1 MRKVQN
7 GRCIAN
13 ISKKSILANKKR
25 NSILLAAI
33 ILTTVMLST
42 LFTVA
47 SSLIKSLE
55 TATCYQVGTYT
66 HAGFKYLTQEEY
78 DKLKTDTKIYDLSY
92 NIILGEVINEEL
104 SEDYTEVRYTEPLCA
119 KQSYS
124 YPETGTLPQ
133 KYEEVA
139 TCTAVL
145 DAFGVPHELGQT
157 LHLQLTNGFD
167 TYEGDFKVCGIWEKP
182 ALTMTNEIY
191 FSKEFQESFAPVWK
205 NREDYN
211 RYLSA
216 NSYAGS
222 INPDFNF
229 SSSFNITGKMEA
241 LKERLGFGDEIKD
254 GINWAYT
261 TSELDATTVLIVA
274 VILIMIILAG
284 YLIIYNIFLI
294 AITSDIHYY
303 GLLKT
308 IGMTNRQL
316 KKMVLRQAL
325 FLSVIAIPVGMLL
338 GYLISYFVVPL
349 IANNML
355 TDACKVY
362 PNGFVFLACAVFA
375 WITVR
380 ISCAKP
386 CRIIRKISPVEAV
399 KFSDCPVE
407 KLSKHKKAKWVTPF
421 SMAWENLKRNK
432 KRTTAVLLSMVL
444 SVLMIN
450 VTVSIVSCFDEDK
463 YISMFAGSDFSIA
476 DATLYNLSAIDKNLE
491 GVSAQDMEAL
501 RAMDGVTESGAI
513 YMEESEQKLEGDAWE
528 RMKKIYEEHTDWYV
542 QSPDEKEWWDS
553 CVYDRKEISSHLYG
567 VDELI
572 FHALELETD
581 KVDWNTFCSGDYA
594 IVSSMLD
601 SDGNDADLALYQVG
615 EKIPVQLP
623 DGSTKEY
630 EVIGIGDV
638 PYVMGPMHSHGMD
651 IYITIPAAEYLKVVP
666 QAKGAL
672 QFMINVE
679 KKYLEADEAYVEQYC
694 NVTNQKLD
702 FKSRKMY
709 LQEFKDMVNMF
720 LIVGGALSAILAL
733 IGILNFINLTY
744 TSIHERKQELKTL
757 WSVGMT
763 KKQIAS
769 MLSFEGMLRMG
780 LAFALVLTVGQ
791 LLNYYIVYA
800 IAGGMIMFTSH
811 YVIWPMLVCIPVFG
825 VIAALI
831 PRSMVKKIF

>member
-211 RYLSA
+211 RHLSA

-463 YISMFAGSDFSIA
+463 YISMFAGSDFPLQMPRYIISVLLTKIWREY
-476 DATLYNLSAIDKNLE
+476 LHRIWKH
-491 GVSAQDMEAL
+491 
-501 RAMDGVTESGAI
+501 
-513 YMEESEQKLEGDAWE
+513 SEQWMVLQNP
-528 RMKKIYEEHTDWYV
+528 V
-542 QSPDEKEWWDS
+542 QSIWRNRSRSWK
-553 CVYDRKEISSHLYG
+553 
-567 VDELI
+567 
-572 FHALELETD
+572 A
-581 KVDWNTFCSGDYA
+581 
-594 IVSSMLD
+594 
-601 SDGNDADLALYQVG
+601 
-615 EKIPVQLP
+615 
-623 DGSTKEY
+623 
-630 EVIGIGDV
+630 
-638 PYVMGPMHSHGMD
+638 MHG
-651 IYITIPAAEYLKVVP
+651 
-666 QAKGAL
+666 KG
-672 QFMINVE
+672 
-679 KKYLEADEAYVEQYC
+679 
-694 NVTNQKLD
+694 
-702 FKSRKMY
+702 
-709 LQEFKDMVNMF
+709 
-720 LIVGGALSAILAL
+720 
-733 IGILNFINLTY
+733 
-744 TSIHERKQELKTL
+744 
-757 WSVGMT
+757 
-763 KKQIAS
+763 
-769 MLSFEGMLRMG
+769 
-780 LAFALVLTVGQ
+780 
-791 LLNYYIVYA
+791 
-800 IAGGMIMFTSH
+800 
-811 YVIWPMLVCIPVFG
+811 
-825 VIAALI
+825 
-831 PRSMVKKIF
+831 

>member
-66 HAGFKYLTQEEY
+66 HAGFKYLTQKEY

-92 NIILGEVINEEL
+92 NIILGGVLNEEL

-211 RYLSA
+211 RHLSA

-316 KKMVLRQAL
+316 KKMVFKAGIVFKCDRDPGRHASG
-325 FLSVIAIPVGMLL
+325 LS
-338 GYLISYFVVPL
+338 
-349 IANNML
+349 
-355 TDACKVY
+355 D
-362 PNGFVFLACAVFA
+362 
-375 WITVR
+375 
-380 ISCAKP
+380 
-386 CRIIRKISPVEAV
+386 IIFCSA
-399 KFSDCPVE
+399 SDC
-407 KLSKHKKAKWVTPF
+407 K
-421 SMAWENLKRNK
+421 
-432 KRTTAVLLSMVL
+432 
-444 SVLMIN
+444 
-450 VTVSIVSCFDEDK
+450 
-463 YISMFAGSDFSIA
+463 
-476 DATLYNLSAIDKNLE
+476 
-491 GVSAQDMEAL
+491 
-501 RAMDGVTESGAI
+501 
-513 YMEESEQKLEGDAWE
+513 
-528 RMKKIYEEHTDWYV
+528 
-542 QSPDEKEWWDS
+542 
-553 CVYDRKEISSHLYG
+553 
-567 VDELI
+567 
-572 FHALELETD
+572 
-581 KVDWNTFCSGDYA
+581 
-594 IVSSMLD
+594 
-601 SDGNDADLALYQVG
+601 
-615 EKIPVQLP
+615 
-623 DGSTKEY
+623 
-630 EVIGIGDV
+630 
-638 PYVMGPMHSHGMD
+638 
-651 IYITIPAAEYLKVVP
+651 
-666 QAKGAL
+666 
-672 QFMINVE
+672 
-679 KKYLEADEAYVEQYC
+679 
-694 NVTNQKLD
+694 
-702 FKSRKMY
+702 
-709 LQEFKDMVNMF
+709 
-720 LIVGGALSAILAL
+720 
-733 IGILNFINLTY
+733 
-744 TSIHERKQELKTL
+744 
-757 WSVGMT
+757 
-763 KKQIAS
+763 
-769 MLSFEGMLRMG
+769 
-780 LAFALVLTVGQ
+780 
-791 LLNYYIVYA
+791 
-800 IAGGMIMFTSH
+800 
-811 YVIWPMLVCIPVFG
+811 
-825 VIAALI
+825 
-831 PRSMVKKIF
+831 